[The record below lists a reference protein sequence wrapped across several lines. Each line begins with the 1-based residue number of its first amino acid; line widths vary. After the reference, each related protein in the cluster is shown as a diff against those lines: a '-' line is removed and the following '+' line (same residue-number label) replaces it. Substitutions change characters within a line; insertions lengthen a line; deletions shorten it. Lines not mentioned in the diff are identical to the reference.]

1 VSTYQFEVNMVDDSA
16 HQAQWEEAFCGDN
29 TPIDW
34 LVNGTFGQDIGPCFR
49 GLVFRG
55 PPAVYA
61 FIFCSLAWF
70 RAGRVGAA
78 TSVIDVGAF
87 GFLDSIRVLLVA
99 LLAVAPLVVGAAIGE
114 THGLG
119 SSPHEIADGLL
130 VVIPFVVVLL
140 VGKDSRAVDSIVSIF
155 AWEQ

>member
-1 VSTYQFEVNMVDDSA
+1 MNDHAALLGDAS
-16 HQAQWEEAFCGDN
+16 HRAQWEEAFCGND

-34 LVNGTFGQDIGPCFR
+34 LVNGTFGQDIGPCYR

-55 PPAVYA
+55 LPAAYA

-70 RAGRVGAA
+70 RAGRIGAA

-87 GFLDSIRVLLVA
+87 GLLDSIRVILVA
-99 LLAVAPLVVGAAIGE
+99 LLAVAPLLVGAAIGE

-130 VVIPFVVVLL
+130 VVIPFAVVLL
-140 VGKDSRAVDSIVSIF
+140 VGESIIDLWF
-155 AWEQ
+155 